1 MYLRYLFQRVV
12 FLFFVVITAASLNFV
27 LPRLTGQNPI
37 RERLAEQMLSGSAI
51 SAGVEELVA
60 TYDAKF
66 GLDKPIWRQYLT
78 YMGDLLR
85 FDLGYS
91 IPNYPRRV
99 SDIIGEAIPWTIG
112 LIGVS
117 TLLSFTLGTILGAL
131 SAWRWTPQWVRF
143 LSYPFIALSGIPF
156 YLLGLILLF
165 IFAFQLR
172 WLPGNGGYGIGSV
185 PNLSIEFALE
195 VLRHSIL
202 PALSIVLS
210 SIGFWAI
217 AMRGMMVTV
226 EGEDYMILAE
236 AKGLKKSVI
245 FGQYAVRNS
254 LLPQVTNLALSL
266 GFVMSGSVLVEVVF
280 GYPGVGFLLFRAI
293 QGVDYPLVQGIILV
307 LILTLALSLLLVDL
321 ILPLIDPRIQL
332 NRQRMN

>member
-1 MYLRYLFQRVV
+1 MYVRYLVRRIIFLVLVV
-12 FLFFVVITAASLNFV
+12 VTAASLNFV

-51 SAGVEELVA
+51 TAGVEDLIA
-60 TYDAKF
+60 TYDEKF
-66 GLDKPIWRQYLT
+66 GLDKPLWQQYLT

-99 SDIIGEAIPWTIG
+99 SDIIGAALPWTIG

-117 TLLSFTLGTILGAL
+117 TVLSFAIGTLLGAL
-131 SAWRWTPQWVRF
+131 SAWRWAPRWVR
-143 LSYPFIALSGIPF
+143 LLVSPFIILSGIPF

-172 WLPGNGGYGIGSV
+172 WLPGHGGYEIGTI
-185 PNLSIEFALE
+185 PNMSLEFFGQ
-195 VLRHSIL
+195 VIRHSIL

-210 SIGFWAI
+210 GVGFWAI

-236 AKGLKKSVI
+236 AKGLKKSEI
-245 FGQYAVRNS
+245 FSQYAVRNS
-254 LLPQVTNLALSL
+254 LLPQVTTLALSL

-293 QGVDYPLVQGIILV
+293 QGVDYPLVQGIILI
-307 LILTLALSLLLVDL
+307 LILTLAFSLLLVDL
-321 ILPLIDPRIQL
+321 ILPLIDPRIKL
-332 NRQRMN
+332 ERRRTI

>member
-1 MYLRYLFQRVV
+1 MYLRYLIRRII
-12 FLFFVVITAASLNFV
+12 FLFFVVVTAASLNFL

-37 RERLAEQMLSGSAI
+37 RERLAEQLLSGS
-51 SAGVEELVA
+51 SMTAGIEEMVA
-60 TYDAKF
+60 TYDARF
-66 GLDKPIWRQYLT
+66 GLDQPLWRQYLN
-78 YMGDLLR
+78 YMSDLLR
-85 FDLGYS
+85 FDLGQS
-91 IPNYPRRV
+91 IPNYPRQV
-99 SDIIGEAIPWTIG
+99 SDIIGDALPWTIG
-112 LIGVS
+112 LIGIS
-117 TLLSFTLGTILGAL
+117 TLLSFSIGTFLGAL
-131 SAWRWTPQWVRF
+131 SAWRFTPNWIRLLTF
-143 LSYPFIALSGIPF
+143 PFIVLSGIPY

-165 IFAFQLR
+165 VFAFQFR
-172 WLPGNGGYGIGSV
+172 WFPGNGGYGIGTI
-185 PNLSIEFALE
+185 PNLSLDFALE

-217 AMRGMMVTV
+217 TMRGMMVTV

-236 AKGLKKSVI
+236 AKGLKKGEI

-266 GFVMSGSVLVEVVF
+266 GFVMSGSVLVEVVL

-332 NRQRMN
+332 ERQRAA